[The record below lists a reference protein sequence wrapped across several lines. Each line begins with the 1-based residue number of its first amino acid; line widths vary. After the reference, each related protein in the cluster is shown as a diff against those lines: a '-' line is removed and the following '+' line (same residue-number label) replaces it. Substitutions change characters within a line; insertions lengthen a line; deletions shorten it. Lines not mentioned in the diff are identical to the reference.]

1 MFLLCY
7 MAIALNCD
15 APILSAVY
23 NCFPSPTIDYLRQQ
37 DFKLVI
43 ICGAGGS
50 GKTTLA
56 RFLRPDAEY
65 CIFRTPYY
73 YPRMFAEKAQ
83 HIICDGTRLNEHEHQ
98 TFFLRRLKEPVSRI
112 ILEVPTL
119 AHLIPELLDQVDCIF
134 CNNFQQGLTN
144 FRELTQQYS
153 VGQNNLAPHHWFVI
167 PNPRK
172 FYCLRESS
180 LFIADTPWNANRN

>member
-7 MAIALNCD
+7 MAMALNCD
-15 APILSAVY
+15 GPIISAVY

-43 ICGAGGS
+43 ISGAGAS

-56 RFLRPDAEY
+56 KLLRPDAEY
-65 CIFRTPYY
+65 CNFWTPHD
-73 YPRMFAEKAQ
+73 YPRIFVEKARNV
-83 HIICDGTRLNEHEHQ
+83 ICTGTRLNEHEHQ
-98 TFFLRRLKEPVSRI
+98 TFLLRRLKEPVSRI

-119 AHLIPELLDQVDCIF
+119 SHLIPELLDQADCIF
-134 CNNFQQGLTN
+134 CNNPQKGLTS
-144 FRELTQQYS
+144 FREITQQYS
-153 VGQNNLAPHHWFVI
+153 VWQNNLAPHHWFVT

-172 FYCLRESS
+172 YFCLRESS
-180 LFIADTPWNANRN
+180 LFIADPPWN